1 MATNPPATDARVIS
15 ATTEHVFETVEA
27 LFGRPLTEAERLSF
41 TTRLAGINTTA
52 VAPGDLITADLFN
65 ALRADLNSLAL
76 RLATLE
82 GSSGG
87 PVISRVEPAGLDIP
101 VGSLLTIIGE
111 RLAPDSARTVVLF
124 DDVAIVDNASMSA
137 FNIESTDSRLIFPV
151 PNRFTGLPRLA
162 TVRVRVGTATSNALT
177 VRLAPEAIVQSG
189 NVVVQAPT
197 DVLGT
202 IVAGRPTPYVL
213 RWTVIGR
220 TRLPATY
227 SFTTSVTDV
236 VGATEALWRSGITL
250 SETGPIELQPFQP
263 RVITMSVLVPTGA
276 TAANLSLRAATSDQ
290 SLANGGSPIAFI
302 TGIAPEISDPRGLVV
317 VRAIPPNFSGA
328 PNPLAAQLV
337 GGIPGL
343 AMQSNAVSEIPM
355 ELSFPTSDPA
365 AAGDYRFRARVEGQT
380 ARWTVGT
387 LIPPG
392 QAGAVLGNAP
402 RFRVPI
408 TSSADVDT
416 STTSFIVVYAEK
428 FVGGAV
434 EPALRS
440 FVRIPIVGRA

>member
-1 MATNPPATDARVIS
+1 
-15 ATTEHVFETVEA
+15 
-27 LFGRPLTEAERLSF
+27 
-41 TTRLAGINTTA
+41 
-52 VAPGDLITADLFN
+52 
-65 ALRADLNSLAL
+65 
-76 RLATLE
+76 
-82 GSSGG
+82 
-87 PVISRVEPAGLDIP
+87 VISRVEPAGLDIP
-101 VGSLLTIIGE
+101 VGSLLTIVGE

-124 DDVAIVDNASMSA
+124 DDIAVVDNASMSA

-177 VRLAPEAIVQSG
+177 VRLAPEVIFQSG
-189 NVVVQAPT
+189 NVVVEAPT

-213 RWTVIGR
+213 RWPVISR

-236 VGATEALWRSGITL
+236 VGASEALWRSGITL
-250 SETGPIELQPFQP
+250 SETGPVEMQPFI
-263 RVITMSVLVPTGA
+263 RRFVTMNVLVPTGA
-276 TAANLSLRAATSDQ
+276 TSANISLRAANADQ

-302 TGIAPEISDPRGLVV
+302 TGSAPEISDTRGLVA
-317 VRAIPPNFSGA
+317 VRTIPPNFSGA

-337 GGIPGL
+337 GGLPGL
-343 AMQSNAVSEIPM
+343 AMQPNAVSEIPM
-355 ELSFPTSDPA
+355 ELSFPTNDPTA
-365 AAGDYRFRARVEGQT
+365 TGDYRFRARVEGQT

-392 QAGAVLGNAP
+392 QAGVVLGNAP

-408 TSSADVDT
+408 TSSAVADT

-428 FVGGAV
+428 FVSGATQ
-434 EPALRS
+434 PAFS
-440 FVRIPIVGRA
+440 SYVRIPIVGRA